1 MAHPSL
7 LTAVTAMDS
16 AVASLSHGT
25 TMAATWPWP
34 RAYSSIAR
42 DTTRGDP
49 FAMNSKTPPGIAD
62 LGLRIADCGLRIEL
76 KIGCFKSRPAIPIR
90 NLIRNPHSAIRNV
103 LKWPGGRTSQAGESD
118 TRSAACQAAWRFPA
132 AA

>member
-7 LTAVTAMDS
+7 LTAVTAMHS

-25 TMAATWPWP
+25 TMAVTWPWP

-49 FAMNSKTPPGIAD
+49 FAMNSKNPPGIAD
-62 LGLRIADCGLRIEL
+62 LGLRISDCGLRIADCIEDWL
-76 KIGCFKSRPAIPIR
+76 SQIATG
-90 NLIRNPHSAIRNV
+90 NPNPQSNPQSAFRD
-103 LKWPGGRTSQAGESD
+103 SQCVKVARWSNQLGQ
-118 TRSAACQAAWRFPA
+118 RV
-132 AA
+132 